1 LYFRE
6 RIKRILQPAPSTTG
20 NRLTLRT
27 SQQLYTLEQRTKYVM
42 AKIALIV
49 GSVRRDRQGIKVARW
64 MEEKL
69 KTRNHTVYF
78 IDPLELNLPLLD
90 RMYKEMVD
98 PSEKMKTLRNKISDA
113 EGYLAV
119 TPEYNSGPSGAMKNT
134 LDYFL
139 EEYYFKPSAIVSYSP
154 GMFGGINAAQQ
165 LRVVFAELGA
175 PSISSSF
182 TIPRLHK
189 VFSEDGKLI
198 DEAYNKRVSKF
209 LVEFEWYIEA
219 FKNQRAKGTPY

>member
-1 LYFRE
+1 
-6 RIKRILQPAPSTTG
+6 
-20 NRLTLRT
+20 
-27 SQQLYTLEQRTKYVM
+27 V

-69 KTRNHTVYF
+69 QTRNHAVYF

-90 RMYKEMVD
+90 RMYKEMED
-98 PSEKMKTLRNKISDA
+98 PTEIMKSLRNKINDA

-119 TPEYNSGPSGAMKNT
+119 TPEYNRAPSGAIKNT

-154 GMFGGINAAQQ
+154 GIFGGINAAEQ
-165 LRVVFAELGA
+165 LRLVFAELGA
-175 PSISSSF
+175 PSIPSSF
-182 TIPRLHK
+182 PIPRVHK

-198 DEAYNKRVSKF
+198 DEAYDKRVSKF
-209 LVEFEWYIEA
+209 LDEFEWYIEA

>member
-1 LYFRE
+1 
-6 RIKRILQPAPSTTG
+6 
-20 NRLTLRT
+20 
-27 SQQLYTLEQRTKYVM
+27 M

-64 MEEKL
+64 MEERL
-69 KTRNHTVYF
+69 KDRNHTVFF

-90 RMYKEMVD
+90 RMYKEMID
-98 PSEKMKTLRNKISDA
+98 PSEKMKSFRNKINDA
-113 EGYLAV
+113 EGYLAI
-119 TPEYNSGPSGAMKNT
+119 TPEYNHSTSSAMKNT

-154 GMFGGINAAQQ
+154 GINAAQQ
-165 LRVVFAELGA
+165 LRLVFAELGA

-182 TIPRLHK
+182 VVPRVHK
-189 VFSEDGKLI
+189 AFSEDGRLI

-209 LVEFEWYIEA
+209 LAEFEWYIEA
-219 FKNQRAKGTPY
+219 FTNQRTRGTPY

>member
-1 LYFRE
+1 MQQKEVPNNL
-6 RIKRILQPAPSTTG
+6 A
-20 NRLTLRT
+20 
-27 SQQLYTLEQRTKYVM
+27 SQQLYALEQPTIRIV

-64 MEEKL
+64 MEGNL
-69 KTRNHTVYF
+69 KNRNHTVFF

-90 RMYKEMVD
+90 RMYKEMVN
-98 PSEKMKTLRNKISDA
+98 PSEKMKSIRNKIKVA

-119 TPEYNSGPSGAMKNT
+119 TPEYNRGPSGAMKNT

-154 GMFGGINAAQQ
+154 GIFGGVNAAQQ
-165 LRVVFAELGA
+165 LRLVFAELGA
-175 PSISSSF
+175 PSIPSSF
-182 TIPRLHK
+182 SIPRLFK
-189 VFSEDGKLI
+189 VFNEEGTLI
-198 DEAYNKRVSKF
+198 DDAYNKRVSKF
-209 LVEFEWYIEA
+209 LAEFEWYIEA